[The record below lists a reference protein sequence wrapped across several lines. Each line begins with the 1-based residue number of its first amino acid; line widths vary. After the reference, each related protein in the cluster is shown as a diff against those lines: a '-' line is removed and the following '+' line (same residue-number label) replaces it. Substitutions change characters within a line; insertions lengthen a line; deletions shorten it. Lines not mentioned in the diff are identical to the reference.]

1 MTTKKYTYIR
11 IYKESAEALKQ
22 RLEKMNTQDL
32 RKIGVRNGK
41 IPQIEFTKFLF
52 KNPIF
57 ISDGELKNMAK
68 RKFGGRIC

>member
-1 MTTKKYTYIR
+1 MVQRYKYLR
-11 IYKESAEALKQ
+11 VYKESAEALQK
-22 RLEKMNTQDL
+22 RLEKINQEDL
-32 RKIGVRNGK
+32 RKIGVTRGR

-57 ISDGELKNMAK
+57 ISDNELKSMAK